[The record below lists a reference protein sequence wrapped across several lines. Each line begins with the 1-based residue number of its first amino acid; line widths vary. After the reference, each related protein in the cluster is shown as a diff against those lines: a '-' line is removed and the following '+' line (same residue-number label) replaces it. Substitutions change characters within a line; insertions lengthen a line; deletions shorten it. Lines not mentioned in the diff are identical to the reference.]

1 MPEEIPTP
9 GQIRIERLGE
19 KLRTIRQRAGLTLD
33 QMAARL
39 GRTEPA
45 RRVRVHEWEIGRRTP
60 NLVTILGY
68 ARFADIS
75 TDVLLDDALDLPPA
89 EDQD

>member
-1 MPEEIPTP
+1 MPEEILTP
-9 GQIRIERLGE
+9 DQIKTERLGE
-19 KLRTIRQRAGLTLD
+19 KLRAIRQRAGLTLD

-45 RRVRVHEWEIGRRTP
+45 RRVRVHEWETGRRTP
-60 NLVTILGY
+60 KLALILFY
-68 ARFADIS
+68 ARFAGIS
-75 TDVLLDDALDLPPA
+75 TDVLLDDTLELPPA